1 MSQSIDFQDIKQ
13 LLLETTDLL
22 SIISE
27 PQHSTKSFYLF
38 WALDELEN
46 DTVDKNDVFQSN
58 RNLLKSIQQEIR
70 ASKAIDTSLEKYSP
84 EFVLGLLEFTIR
96 SMEANIETYDEY
108 QQLLEMLLSWRERGF
123 PNKIIEKQYSE
134 TIKAIE
140 EINEWHEMKK
150 EEYYPI
156 IFQLINSSRH
166 RRAEKQVLKFIRK
179 RCRKDIMVFYV
190 ISGLL
195 RTNPPLN
202 NKIKDLCD
210 EKNVNYEELR
220 QKLHQ
225 VLILFKDETS
235 DPKVKKL
242 IELFNQK

>member
-1 MSQSIDFQDIKQ
+1 
-13 LLLETTDLL
+13 
-22 SIISE
+22 
-27 PQHSTKSFYLF
+27 
-38 WALDELEN
+38 
-46 DTVDKNDVFQSN
+46 
-58 RNLLKSIQQEIR
+58 
-70 ASKAIDTSLEKYSP
+70 
-84 EFVLGLLEFTIR
+84 
-96 SMEANIETYDEY
+96 
-108 QQLLEMLLSWRERGF
+108 
-123 PNKIIEKQYSE
+123 
-134 TIKAIE
+134 
-140 EINEWHEMKK
+140 
-150 EEYYPI
+150 
-156 IFQLINSSRH
+156 
-166 RRAEKQVLKFIRK
+166 
-179 RCRKDIMVFYV
+179 MVFYV